1 MDRNITNTTKRAPLS
16 RIISVTI
23 MTAMMFFVLAS
34 SSSSSL
40 VLQQQAQATAYG
52 LGDPR
57 VPPAYI
63 IVDGKVSRLQLE
75 NGDPS
80 SGDATADYSRPA
92 QGTISFGERFQLLV
106 PQVPGIFREVQSAE
120 LTICGDE
127 NCATDDFHVRQELVN
142 TRDTR
147 FLYQQTYAINAP
159 NGVGDGFTAS
169 DVGFKI
175 FLLWTVSFTDGTEQT
190 YLAIVHLKGDPCEEH
205 GWDYSR
211 SGTTCVDPNF

>member
-1 MDRNITNTTKRAPLS
+1 
-16 RIISVTI
+16 
-23 MTAMMFFVLAS
+23 MTAMMFFVLA

-52 LGDPR
+52 LEDPR

-106 PQVPGIFREVQSAE
+106 PQVPGIFRDVQSAE

-127 NCATDDFHVRQELVN
+127 NCATDYFHVRQELVN

>member
-1 MDRNITNTTKRAPLS
+1 
-16 RIISVTI
+16 
-23 MTAMMFFVLAS
+23 MTAMMFFVLA

-75 NGDPS
+75 NGDPT

-106 PQVPGIFREVQSAE
+106 PQVPGIFRDVQSAE

-127 NCATDDFHVRQELVN
+127 N
-142 TRDTR
+142 
-147 FLYQQTYAINAP
+147 
-159 NGVGDGFTAS
+159 
-169 DVGFKI
+169 
-175 FLLWTVSFTDGTEQT
+175 
-190 YLAIVHLKGDPCEEH
+190 
-205 GWDYSR
+205 
-211 SGTTCVDPNF
+211 

>member
-1 MDRNITNTTKRAPLS
+1 
-16 RIISVTI
+16 

-34 SSSSSL
+34 SSSSL
-40 VLQQQAQATAYG
+40 VFGATTQATAYG

-106 PQVPGIFREVQSAE
+106 PHVPGIFRDVQSAE

-175 FLLWTVSFTDGTEQT
+175 PLLWTVSFTDGTEQT

-205 GWDYSR
+205 GWVYSR
-211 SGTTCVDPNF
+211 GGYDMCRP